1 MRLILLTCLTMIAFA
16 ANSVLTRMAVDSGA
30 IDPSGFA
37 MIRVLAGAVAL
48 CAILAVRGGGLPL
61 MARGRVLG
69 AVSLAAYM
77 IGFSLAYVT
86 LDAGLGALILF
97 GTVQVTMFGWSAL
110 RGQRP
115 SLCQMLGAGVAF
127 GGLILAL
134 WPRGG
139 AAGAAA
145 GDLAGTGFM
154 VVAGLGWAAYTLA
167 GKASKDPLAG
177 TAANFVVATPL
188 LAVLLL
194 GTGLTA
200 APSGIALAI
209 LSGVVTSGLGYALWY
224 HVLPQLGGQSAAIVQ
239 LSVPII
245 AIVAGALL
253 LGEAITVAIVLA
265 AALVLGG
272 IALAVTSSRP
282 QADHR

>member
-1 MRLILLTCLTMIAFA
+1 
-16 ANSVLTRMAVDSGA
+16 
-30 IDPSGFA
+30 
-37 MIRVLAGAVAL
+37 
-48 CAILAVRGGGLPL
+48 

-77 IGFSLAYVT
+77 VGFSLAYVT

-97 GTVQVTMFGWSAL
+97 GTVQVTMFGWTAL

-115 SLCQMLGAGVAF
+115 ALRQMLGAGVAF

-134 WPRGG
+134 WPSGG
-139 AAGAAA
+139 AGGAA

-188 LAVLLL
+188 LAILLL

-200 APSGIALAI
+200 APAGIALAT
-209 LSGVVTSGLGYALWY
+209 LSGAVTSGLGYALWY
-224 HVLPQLGGQSAAIVQ
+224 HVLPQLAGQSAAIVQ

-253 LGEAITVAIVLA
+253 LGETITGAIVLA

-272 IALAVTSSRP
+272 IALAVTSSKP